1 LRIEE
6 NNEFWSEKFEAGE
19 FSGQAFSAKEFDG
32 CTFTGCNF
40 SDTTFKR
47 CNFVDCEFIQ
57 CNLSN
62 VKFEYSKISDVS
74 FHESKL
80 IGVDWTKVSWSKFV
94 RTSPLKFYQ
103 SILNDG
109 SFYGLSLHELIM
121 DQCKAHHVDFRGGDF
136 SHANFGY
143 TDFTGST
150 FNNTKLTGAD
160 FSEATG
166 YDIDIYHNEIKRAKF
181 SRFEAVRLLEGLD
194 IELVD

>member
-1 LRIEE
+1 MNIEE
-6 NNEFWSEKFEAGE
+6 KSEFWSETFAGE
-19 FSGQAFSAKEFDG
+19 DFSGQEFSAKEFDG

-40 SDTTFKR
+40 TDTTFKR
-47 CNFVDCEFIQ
+47 CKFVDCEFIQ

-62 VKFEYSKISDVS
+62 VNFDYSKISDVS

-80 IGVDWTKVSWSKFV
+80 VGVDWTKLSWSKFV
-94 RTSPLKFYQ
+94 RTAPFKFHQ

-121 DQCKAHHVDFRGGDF
+121 DGCKAHHVDFRSGDF
-136 SHANFGY
+136 TDASFNY

-150 FNNTKLTGAD
+150 FHKCNLTGAD
-160 FSEATG
+160 FSEATD

-181 SRFEAVRLLEGLD
+181 SRFEAVRLLESLD